1 MAERPYEVTDTATAT
16 RSVVIAKTP
25 AQALYSVTRG
35 RFKARPLSG
44 LEAAR
49 LPAGTVITDATAEP
63 QQPLDNADEDGDS
76 EDDLPHGF
84 RGGDAVE

>member
-1 MAERPYEVTDTATAT
+1 MRTAPGRGLLRGTCANCKKDVYESKWILDDAYNVW
-16 RSVVIAKTP
+16 V
-25 AQALYSVTRG
+25 
-35 RFKARPLSG
+35 KARPLSG
-44 LEAAR
+44 LEVAR